1 MDARLL
7 LATDLDGTL
16 LPNGDAPESPG
27 ARDRFARLVARR
39 DVVLAYVTG
48 RDQARVEQAMAQY
61 ALPTPDFVIADVG
74 ASLYRVTPTGW
85 ERQSA
90 WDAVVA
96 DDWAGRSPA
105 AIAEVL
111 SPVPDLYPQE
121 TDRQGR
127 WKLSFYAPAMRD
139 PAPLLMAVRARLAG
153 LGVAV
158 RLVWSLDA
166 TAGVGLL
173 DILPVSAGKQGALAF
188 LLRRLELPDER
199 SLFSGDSGNDLE
211 VLAGPMPAVLVAN
224 ASAEI
229 RDQAMALAR
238 SRGHAERLYLARG
251 GWSGLNGN
259 YSAGILEGLAH
270 FHPETVARDASGQEV
285 V

>member
-16 LPNGDAPESPG
+16 LPNGEAPESPG
-27 ARDRFARLVARR
+27 VRERFARLVARR

-48 RDQARVEQAMAQY
+48 RDQRRVEQAMTEY

-74 ASLYRVTPTGW
+74 ASLYRITPTGW

-90 WDAVVA
+90 WDTVVA
-96 DDWAGRSPA
+96 DDWAGRTPE

-111 SPVPDLYPQE
+111 SPVPDLYLQE
-121 TDRQGR
+121 SDRQGR
-127 WKLSFYAPAMRD
+127 WKLSFYAPSLRD

-158 RLVWSLDA
+158 RLVWSLDEA
-166 TAGVGLL
+166 AGVGLL
-173 DILPVSAGKQGALAF
+173 DILPASAGKQGALAF
-188 LLRRLELPDER
+188 LLGRLGLPAGQ
-199 SLFSGDSGNDLE
+199 SVFAGDSGNDLE
-211 VLAGPMPAVLVAN
+211 VLAGPIPAVLVAN
-224 ASAEI
+224 ASGEI
-229 RDQAMALAR
+229 REQAVALAR
-238 SRGHAERLYLARG
+238 TRGQADRLYLARG

-259 YSAGILEGLAH
+259 YGAGILEGLAH
-270 FHPETVARDASGQEV
+270 FRPETAAWGDAGGGSW
-285 V
+285 